1 MSVTLRPFSNSDEF
15 AAKAGHVALREDPFS
30 DFLVDVHDDESFVD
44 WVGRMQSQEHGR
56 DLPEGWVRGSFLAID
71 VNGVIVGRI
80 SIRYE
85 LNEYLAEYGGHVG
98 YAVLPEFRH
107 RGYATEALKL
117 ALSMLVDAGVN
128 NVLIT
133 CDDGNIPSVGVIEKV
148 GGVFDRL
155 ATSDSGVVKRRY
167 WVTG

>member
-1 MSVTLRPFSNSDEF
+1 VAVTLRPFSISDEH
-15 AAKAGHVALREDPFS
+15 AAKTAQEALREDPFI
-30 DFLVDVHDDESFVD
+30 DFLVDVREDESFGD
-44 WVGRMQSQEHGR
+44 WVDRMHSQEEGR
-56 DLPEGWVRGSFLAID
+56 DLPEGWVRGSFLAIE

-85 LNEYLAEYGGHVG
+85 LNDSLAEYGGHVG
-98 YAVLPEFRH
+98 YAVLPEFRQ

-117 ALSMLVDAGVN
+117 ALSMLADAGVN
-128 NVLIT
+128 DVLIT

-148 GGVFDRL
+148 GGVFDGL
-155 ATSDSGVVKRRY
+155 ATGESGVVKRRY